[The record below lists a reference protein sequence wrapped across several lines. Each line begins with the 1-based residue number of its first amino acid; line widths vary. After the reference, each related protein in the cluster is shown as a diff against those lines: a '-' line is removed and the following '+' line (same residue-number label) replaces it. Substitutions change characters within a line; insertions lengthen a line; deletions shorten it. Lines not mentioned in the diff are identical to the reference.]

1 MDKEIWSDLSGV
13 IFMDDNKENVITYET
28 FRKFQRYER
37 DNKQLQKLPEDFYQ
51 SCAEWMKRKEKIY
64 EETKDPMIIK
74 EIENVMTIIKDI
86 LDRRERK
93 LLLLAMHSVR
103 GNAVPQNLLP
113 FEAKHFDIIVE
124 HLREMREGILS
135 QIKGTGEEK
144 SGEEKKEE
152 PKEEEPEEKTEDIKK
167 EEKVVEKEAEEET
180 KKEEE
185 VAEELKKDE
194 KLPKIKQ
201 IDGFKLVRI
210 LDEIPQFLGTDGR
223 IYGPFKPEDLVT
235 LEEKVADL
243 IINKNKAEPVNI

>member
-37 DNKQLQKLPEDFYQ
+37 DNKQLQELPEDFYQ

-152 PKEEEPEEKTEDIKK
+152 D
-167 EEKVVEKEAEEET
+167 A
-180 KKEEE
+180 
-185 VAEELKKDE
+185 AEELKKDE

-201 IDGFKLVRI
+201 LEGFKLVRI
-210 LDEIPQFLGTDGR
+210 LEEIPQFLGTDGR
-223 IYGPFKPEDLVT
+223 SYGPFKPEDLVT

>member
-37 DNKQLQKLPEDFYQ
+37 DNKQLQELPEDFYQ

-152 PKEEEPEEKTEDIKK
+152 PKEE
-167 EEKVVEKEAEEET
+167 KVVEKEPKEET
-180 KKEEE
+180 KKEEDA
-185 VAEELKKDE
+185 AEELKKDE

-201 IDGFKLVRI
+201 LEGFKLVRI
-210 LDEIPQFLGTDGR
+210 LEEIPQFLGTDGR
-223 IYGPFKPEDLVT
+223 SYGPFKPEDLVT

>member
-1 MDKEIWSDLSGV
+1 
-13 IFMDDNKENVITYET
+13 
-28 FRKFQRYER
+28 
-37 DNKQLQKLPEDFYQ
+37 
-51 SCAEWMKRKEKIY
+51 MKRKEKIY

-135 QIKGTGEEK
+135 QIKGIGEEK

-152 PKEEEPEEKTEDIKK
+152 PKEE
-167 EEKVVEKEAEEET
+167 KVVEKEPKEET
-180 KKEEE
+180 KKEEDA
-185 VAEELKKDE
+185 AEELKKDE

-201 IDGFKLVRI
+201 LEGFKLVRI
-210 LDEIPQFLGTDGR
+210 LEEIPQFLGTDGR
-223 IYGPFKPEDLVT
+223 SYGPFKPEDLVT